1 VVALSTIVHAAVLL
15 PPLHLPSR
23 TSPGFETRETKAPP
37 VEVEV
42 DVEPSSPLEP
52 LEPLPN
58 RPQVSPTAPVAASHP
73 PAAASPARGGPS
85 ASSSGPAPTP
95 LVADSDTPQ
104 FSMTLTATSP
114 GGLGGGGSAGTA
126 AGDGATRPADDVP
139 LSAGAVDTPA
149 RLARGEVP
157 SYPLQAREDGV
168 EADVPLELVVSRE
181 GAVESAQVLRRAGHG
196 LDDAALAAARRFRF
210 TPATKQGH
218 AVRVR
223 VAWTVEFRLHGS

>member
-1 VVALSTIVHAAVLL
+1 
-15 PPLHLPSR
+15 
-23 TSPGFETRETKAPP
+23 
-37 VEVEV
+37 
-42 DVEPSSPLEP
+42 
-52 LEPLPN
+52 
-58 RPQVSPTAPVAASHP
+58 
-73 PAAASPARGGPS
+73 
-85 ASSSGPAPTP
+85 
-95 LVADSDTPQ
+95 
-104 FSMTLTATSP
+104 
-114 GGLGGGGSAGTA
+114 
-126 AGDGATRPADDVP
+126 
-139 LSAGAVDTPA
+139 VDTPA